1 MTLFYGIKWHPQL
14 FCLQKSSKE
23 NRPSA
28 APPLRWCR
36 ILEHHLA
43 TTHIHSTRLDST
55 PVHYASCSLWAVN
68 CPSYRIK
75 KKKLSWSVSVIWP
88 ELFREHRQMPFK
100 CFNLTCPI
108 KNAVKFAVIFAV
120 FFLSGNCIKAFSCN
134 EWDIIKNELIKWFEY
149 TIDIDISHFNMC
161 IVKIYV

>member
-14 FCLQKSSKE
+14 FCLQKSSNE
-23 NRPSA
+23 NRLSA
-28 APPLRWCR
+28 GRMRMGGWEAGRLWVCR

-43 TTHIHSTRLDST
+43 TTQIHSTPLHS
-55 PVHYASCSLWAVN
+55 SCSLWAVN

-75 KKKLSWSVSVIWP
+75 KKKLSWYVSVIWP

-108 KNAVKFAVIFAV
+108 KNAAELKVLLPFS
-120 FFLSGNCIKAFSCN
+120 FF
-134 EWDIIKNELIKWFEY
+134 WDNWIKWWRLSHTKINKKLNSFE
-149 TIDIDISHFNMC
+149 
-161 IVKIYV
+161 